1 MGGGEPDIEDRFLV
15 ARKTGWLRALSIR
28 CGLHLM

>member
-15 ARKTGWLRALSIR
+15 ARKTGWLRVLLISA
-28 CGLHLM
+28 G